1 MPAAALSTWNR
12 LRASA
17 AGRWLFSR
25 AISFKAPYFATIR
38 PTFLRLE
45 PGTCEVALRKR
56 RAVLNHIGTVHAI
69 AMCNLAELAG
79 GLVTEV
85 TLPDTHRWIPK
96 GMRVDYLAVAKT
108 DLVATARCI
117 LPPALADLQTLEVPV
132 EVRDADGATVFRALI
147 EMHVSKRRPF
157 VARDSRRS

>member
-1 MPAAALSTWNR
+1 MAVQPRDLLQGTLLRDHPAGVPAARAGN
-12 LRASA
+12 LR
-17 AGRWLFSR
+17 
-25 AISFKAPYFATIR
+25 
-38 PTFLRLE
+38 
-45 PGTCEVALRKR
+45 
-56 RAVLNHIGTVHAI
+56 
-69 AMCNLAELAG
+69 G

-108 DLVATARCI
+108 DLVATARCM
-117 LPPALADLQTLEVPV
+117 LPPALADPQTLEVTV
-132 EVRDADGATVFRALI
+132 EVRDTAGTIVFRALI